1 MANGLLDDAVATV
14 RPAQKVRGRVA
25 RVLAAGGETFVTEQ
39 VESLSFSFDG
49 IEGDIH
55 AGTTRKSGGREPWYP
70 RGTEMRNERQVSIL
84 SAEEL
89 CVVAE
94 RMEIDQLK
102 AEWLGGNLVFEGLPR
117 LSMIPPRTR
126 LVFENGAVLRV
137 DGQNAPCR
145 IAGRS
150 IASNFPDREGLDLLF
165 PKAAARLRGLVGWV
179 EKPGVVTAGE
189 GVTAFVPEQWIYE
202 A

>member
-1 MANGLLDDAVATV
+1 MANGFLPDVVATI
-14 RPAQKVRGRVA
+14 RPAQKVSGRVA
-25 RVLAAGGETFVTEQ
+25 RVLKAAGDTFVTEP
-39 VESLSFSFDG
+39 VESLTFSFDG

-55 AGTTRKSGGREPWYP
+55 AGATRKSGGREPWYP

-84 SAEEL
+84 SVEEL
-89 CVVAE
+89 SEIAQ
-94 RMEIDQLK
+94 RMEIERLEP
-102 AEWLGGNLVFEGLPR
+102 EWVGGNLVFVGLPR

-126 LVFENGAVLRV
+126 LVFESGAVLRI

-145 IAGRS
+145 VAGRS
-150 IASNFPDREGLDLLF
+150 IAANFPEREGLDLMF
-165 PKAAARLRGLVGWV
+165 PKVAARLRGLVGWV

-202 A
+202 G